1 MQQQTLSSSM
11 DWMSWFFKCRHF
23 GSSLA
28 LAGLFMLTACGGGGG
43 AVITNNDLADPGT
56 DGVPPTLLSVT
67 MKMSRDKDPKANGTV
82 KLGQAVRIDIEA
94 SEAIMKPEIL
104 VNSMPAD
111 EIGGKVGD
119 WYAIYNMTEADPEGL
134 VTFSIAFEDSS
145 GETGVSVYETTD
157 GSAVT
162 YCIEGCS
169 TGDSSLAGEWK
180 LAGEGAASVGPSAGS
195 AEWWASTSANGGG
208 PADRACWFDDVFY
221 FGEDGSFQN
230 LMGGETW
237 IEGWQGG
244 TDSCG
249 VPVAPHDGSSV
260 GTYSY
265 DEDAG
270 TLVINGRG
278 SHLGLAKAVNGSE
291 LSAPGAAPDSITYTV
306 STLDG
311 DNMTVTLETGAGVW
325 WTFRLARTP
334 KSPLL
339 GKWKLDGEG
348 AASVGPS
355 PESAEWWASTSANGA
370 GPAERA
376 CWFDDV
382 YQFDAD
388 GSFSNVMDDETW
400 VEGWQGGTDSCG
412 VPVSP
417 HDGSNNAIFQYDADA
432 STLKLTG
439 LGAHLGLAKAV
450 NGAEL
455 SAPGSAPGSVT
466 YQVTTL
472 DGDSMTVTLETAGGV
487 WWTFRLKRVS
497 NSPLVGNWKLAG
509 DGAASVGPA
518 PESAEW
524 WASTAGN
531 GAGPAERS
539 CWFDD
544 VYNFSSTG
552 SFQNF
557 MGGQTWV
564 EGWQGGT
571 DSCATPV
578 SPHDGLSSGSYV
590 YDEDAG
596 TLMVAGRGSHVGLA
610 KAVNGQ
616 ELSNVA
622 DAPDSITYTV
632 TTLDSEN
639 ITLTLETGAGVWW
652 TFRLSKVK
660 QSAIAGKWK
669 LAGDGAASVGPAA
682 ESAEW
687 WASTAANG
695 AGPADRSCWF
705 DDVYDFGSDGLFAN
719 DMGDETWVEGWQG
732 GTDSCGA
739 PVGPHDGSA
748 AAAFDYDE
756 DASTL
761 TLIGKG
767 AHLGLAKAVNGA
779 ELGAPG
785 ATPDFV
791 TYTVVTLDGDNMI
804 VTLETGAGVW
814 WTFRL
819 ERVSN
824 SGLAGNWKLAGE
836 AAAAVGPTMGSAEWW
851 AATTANGA
859 GPAERSC
866 WFDDVV
872 HFGAD
877 GSFQNFMDGETWV
890 EGWQGGTDSCA
901 APVSP
906 HDGSSVGGFSYEEVD
921 GTPHLVISGR
931 GSHLGLAK
939 AVNGQELG
947 STGDTPDFVDYI
959 VTTLDGTNMT
969 VSVETGA
976 GVWWTFNL
984 TKE

>member
-1 MQQQTLSSSM
+1 MQQQTLIGSV
-11 DWMSWFFKCRHF
+11 DWMSRFIKCRHF

-43 AVITNNDLADPGT
+43 AVITNNDLSDPGM

-67 MKMSRDKDPKANGTV
+67 IKMSRDKDPKPNGAV

-94 SEAIMKPEIL
+94 SEAIMKPDIL

-111 EIGGKVGD
+111 EIGGKIGD
-119 WYAIYNMTEADPEGL
+119 WYAIYNMTEGDPEGE
-134 VTFSIAFEDSS
+134 VTFSVAFEDTS
-145 GETGVSVYETTD
+145 GETGVSVSETTD

-230 LMGGETW
+230 IMGGETW

-249 VPVAPHDGSSV
+249 VPVAPHDGSAA

-339 GKWKLDGEG
+339 GKWKLDGDG

-355 PESAEWWASTSANGA
+355 PESAEWWASTSANGG

-412 VPVSP
+412 IPVSP

-455 SAPGSAPGSVT
+455 SAPGLAPGSIT

-472 DGDSMTVTLETAGGV
+472 DGDSMTVTLETGAGV

-497 NSPLVGNWKLAG
+497 SSPLVGNWKLAG
-509 DGAASVGPA
+509 DGAASVGPS

-544 VYNFSSTG
+544 IYNFSSTG

-557 MGGQTWV
+557 MGGQTWI

-571 DSCATPV
+571 DSCGTPV

-596 TLMVAGRGSHVGLA
+596 TLTVAGRGSHVGLA

-616 ELSNVA
+616 ELSNPA

-632 TTLDSEN
+632 TTLDSDT

-669 LAGDGAASVGPAA
+669 LAGDGAASVGPVA

-687 WASTAANG
+687 WASTASNG
-695 AGPADRSCWF
+695 AGPADRACWF

-719 DMGDETWVEGWQG
+719 DMGEETWVEGWQG
-732 GTDSCGA
+732 GTDSCGT

-748 AAAFDYDE
+748 NAAFDYDE

-761 TLIGKG
+761 TLMGRG

-785 ATPDFV
+785 AAPDYV
-791 TYTVVTLDGDNMI
+791 TYTVDSRWRHDDGH
-804 VTLETGAGVW
+804 
-814 WTFRL
+814 
-819 ERVSN
+819 
-824 SGLAGNWKLAGE
+824 AGNGCRCL
-836 AAAAVGPTMGSAEWW
+836 VDLPT
-851 AATTANGA
+851 
-859 GPAERSC
+859 
-866 WFDDVV
+866 
-872 HFGAD
+872 
-877 GSFQNFMDGETWV
+877 
-890 EGWQGGTDSCA
+890 
-901 APVSP
+901 
-906 HDGSSVGGFSYEEVD
+906 
-921 GTPHLVISGR
+921 
-931 GSHLGLAK
+931 
-939 AVNGQELG
+939 
-947 STGDTPDFVDYI
+947 
-959 VTTLDGTNMT
+959 
-969 VSVETGA
+969 
-976 GVWWTFNL
+976 
-984 TKE
+984 